1 MLKNFDIIIIST
13 IEERREGL
21 VMIKLI
27 ASDMDGTLLNDDHM
41 ISEENL
47 KAIRKAQEMG
57 RHFTII
63 TGRDYDGVKSYLKEH
78 NLRCECILNN
88 GAEYRDVDGNVIESV
103 YMNKESVKI
112 VFDILNEAGLYIQLM
127 TNNGLYVTNK
137 ESDKRALIDRFM
149 SFNPKMSES
158 EVIEFIEKF
167 QKERGVKFIHNIHEV
182 LESNIEILKILTF
195 DNDEELIKKLKDEL
209 KAKTSDLAVVST
221 FSHDIEISHI
231 EAQKGLILAKAIKKI
246 GIDKS
251 EVIVLGDSFNDYS
264 MFTEFENSY
273 AMGNA
278 ITEIKKIAKYITDTN
293 NNDGVA
299 KAIYKSLEL

>member
-1 MLKNFDIIIIST
+1 
-13 IEERREGL
+13 
-21 VMIKLI
+21 MIKLI

-57 RHFTII
+57 RHFTIV
-63 TGRDYDGVKSYLKEH
+63 TGRDYGAVKSYLEECD
-78 NLRCECILNN
+78 LRCECILSN

-112 VFDILNEAGLYIQLM
+112 VFDILNEAGLCIQLM
-127 TNNGLYVTNK
+127 TNKGSYVTNK
-137 ESDKRALIDRFM
+137 ESDKKAIIDRFKL
-149 SFNPKMSES
+149 FNPKMSEE
-158 EVIEFIEKF
+158 EVVEFVEEFHKT
-167 QKERGVKFIHNIHEV
+167 RGMNYIDDVYEI
-182 LESNIEILKILTF
+182 LENDVEILKIVTF
-195 DNDEELIKKLKDEL
+195 DNDEKLIARLKEKLRES
-209 KAKTSDLAVVST
+209 TSDLAVAST
-221 FSHDIEISHI
+221 FNNDIEISDI
-231 EAQKGLILAKAIKKI
+231 KAQKGLILAKAIKKM

-273 AMGNA
+273 AMENA
-278 ITEIKKIAKYITDTN
+278 IPEIKEIAKYVTDSN

-299 KAIYKSLEL
+299 KAIYKSLEI